1 MRMGVIDP
9 KSVCQIALVVD
20 DIEQAARNYA
30 ELFGVPVP
38 NIWRIP
44 PEEEAHTQFRGEPTA
59 TRARLC
65 VFDMGQVVLELTEA
79 DKEPSSWK
87 QFHDEHGQGVHHI
100 GFQVVDR
107 QSVIDYFQ
115 SKGAGVRHYG
125 EYTGGNYTFVD
136 SEKAFGVLINVKFEE
151 GKQ

>member
-1 MRMGVIDP
+1 MGLIDP
-9 KSVCQIALVVD
+9 KKVCQIALVVD
-20 DIEQAARNYA
+20 DIELAAKNYA

-38 NIWRIP
+38 DIWSLP
-44 PEEEAHTQFRGEPTA
+44 PEEEAHTRFRGQPTS

-79 DKEPSSWK
+79 DSEPSSWK
-87 QFHDEHGQGVHHI
+87 QFRDEHGQGVHHI
-100 GFQVVDR
+100 GFQVKDR
-107 QSVIDYFQ
+107 QSVIDYFK
-115 SKGAGVRHYG
+115 SKGAGERHYG

-136 SEKAFGVLINVKFEE
+136 SEKAFGVLINVKYEE

>member
-1 MRMGVIDP
+1 MGVIDP

-20 DIEQAARNYA
+20 DIELAARNYA
-30 ELFGVPVP
+30 ELFGVQVP
-38 NIWRIP
+38 NIFTIP
-44 PEEEAHTQFRGEPTA
+44 PEEEAHTRFRGQPTA

-65 VFDMGQVVLELTEA
+65 VFDLGQVVLELTEA

-87 QFHDEHGQGVHHI
+87 EFHEERGQGVHHI
-100 GFQVVDR
+100 GFKVVDR
-107 QSVIDYFQ
+107 QTVIDYF
-115 SKGAGVRHYG
+115 SAKGAGVRHYG

-136 SEKAFGVLINVKFEE
+136 SEKAFGVLINIKYEE